1 MGKKKTEA
9 RKRMPFVAVLAA
21 LLAVILLFAA
31 FAASYIRKFDSTIK
45 EENRAHLAE
54 TADHIVSYIQNV
66 VQDTQVSLE
75 KNGSP
80 ICRILPGDISL
91 PMWGTRR
98 QTVC

>member
-45 EENRAHLAE
+45 EEKMCIRDRHWRLLKSK
-54 TADHIVSYIQNV
+54 SYI
-66 VQDTQVSLE
+66 TS
-75 KNGSP
+75 
-80 ICRILPGDISL
+80 
-91 PMWGTRR
+91 
-98 QTVC
+98 

>member
-54 TADHIVSYIQNV
+54 TAVQGLETLVSHRWN
-66 VQDTQVSLE
+66 
-75 KNGSP
+75 
-80 ICRILPGDISL
+80 
-91 PMWGTRR
+91 
-98 QTVC
+98 

>member
-54 TADHIVSYIQNV
+54 TAGTHCLPYRR
-66 VQDTQVSLE
+66 

-91 PMWGTRR
+91 PMWATRR